1 MGIGLR
7 KTTRCDRKA
16 TIDVRVSSEPMPP
29 PAQDPD
35 ATLLR
40 QLVLARKR
48 PDGVLREQL
57 IMTRLLSR
65 HVANIRRIVIWRA
78 HSQRPSDADIDELV
92 AGVLIRVAGA
102 LSKEIDASASIGGLI
117 AVNVEW
123 EVIDFV
129 RRRMRRA
136 PEVHPEIE
144 DFPDPAAPER
154 PTLADEARAL
164 RERIAGLS
172 GRDQQ
177 IVAER
182 MLLGLKP
189 EEIAGRHGVRRQVVD
204 TATSRALKKLQA
216 SDELSDVREARE
228 LRAARDDRQG
238 RRRID
243 RRGGTDA

>member
-1 MGIGLR
+1 VL
-7 KTTRCDRKA
+7 
-16 TIDVRVSSEPMPP
+16 VSSD
-29 PAQDPD
+29 PAAPSQDPD

-48 PDGVLREQL
+48 PDGALREQL
-57 IMTRLLSR
+57 IMTRLLGR
-65 HVANIRRIVIWRA
+65 HVANIRRIVTWRA
-78 HSQRPSDADIDELV
+78 YSQRPSDADIDELV
-92 AGVLIRVAGA
+92 AGVLIRVADA
-102 LSKEIDASASIGGLI
+102 LRKEIDASSSLSGLI

-123 EVIDFV
+123 EVIDYV
-129 RRRMRRA
+129 RRRRRRA
-136 PEVHPEIE
+136 REVHPEIE
-144 DFPDPAAPER
+144 NLPEPAAPDR

-177 IVAER
+177 MLAER

-189 EEIAGRHGVRRQVVD
+189 DEIASRHGVHRQVVD

-216 SDELSDVREARE
+216 SDELSDVRHARDA
-228 LRAARDDRQG
+228 RAARVARDDPDVQRP
-238 RRRID
+238 ID

>member
-1 MGIGLR
+1 VL
-7 KTTRCDRKA
+7 
-16 TIDVRVSSEPMPP
+16 VSSD
-29 PAQDPD
+29 PAAPEQDPD

-40 QLVLARKR
+40 QLALARKR

-65 HVANIRRIVIWRA
+65 HAANIRRIVAWRA
-78 HSQRPSDADIDELV
+78 YSQRPSDADIDELV
-92 AGVLIRVAGA
+92 AGVLIRVADA
-102 LSKEIDASASIGGLI
+102 LRKEIDPSSSLGGLI

-123 EVIDFV
+123 EVIDYV
-129 RRRMRRA
+129 RRRRRRA
-136 PEVHPEIE
+136 REVHPQIDNLPE
-144 DFPDPAAPER
+144 PAAPDK

-177 IVAER
+177 IMAER

-189 EEIAGRHGVRRQVVD
+189 DEIASRHGVNRQVVD

-216 SDELSDVREARE
+216 SDELSDVRRARAARAE
-228 LRAARDDRQG
+228 RAARDDRDVQ
-238 RRRID
+238 RPID